1 MIILVDLMKT
11 GCVVFGYISRL
22 VETIKLVRC
31 HRKHNDKTDDMS
43 KCIRDATTIITMFIL
58 SYLFIGSNIKC
69 KQRPNYLIDLHFACA
84 Q

>member
-11 GCVVFGYISRL
+11 GCVVFGYILRL

-31 HRKHNDKTDDMS
+31 HRKHNDETDDMS
-43 KCIRDATTIITMFIL
+43 KCTTIITMFIL